1 MADVK
6 KEPSLMPVLTVCVV
20 FIALISFFLPLYSV
34 NFFITYSYSGFDAVM
49 DAVDNPQFPELGVAL
64 CLICSI
70 IGVICSLVAIKWSN
84 AGVGVIITS
93 AIGMILMIVS
103 MTDDSDMLKAIDYA
117 AVGFY
122 LYEIMC
128 FSAIILSAA
137 SMHMSKGAVPWREN
151 PIFVTKPQPEPA
163 LKPGPSSK
171 KICPKCKKEQD
182 KDASFC
188 RFCGTPLGESTA
200 APPAPK
206 PDPRPTP
213 KPAPKGDPIKNRKV
227 ICPHCGAR
235 HIEGTTKCKYCGTL
249 FDGNESVSPK
259 PGPVPHPNPAA
270 TPAPNPAPLKKDG
283 KVICPHCGAR
293 QKEDTAKCKYCG
305 TPIH

>member
-1 MADVK
+1 MPDTK
-6 KEPSLMPVLTVCVV
+6 KGSSPISVLTICAI
-20 FIALISFFLPLYSV
+20 FIALLSFLLPYVSI
-34 NFFITYSYSGFDAVM
+34 NFFGVHTISGIAFIVEAIEYE
-49 DAVDNPQFPELGVAL
+49 ELPAMLV
-64 CLICSI
+64 
-70 IGVICSLVAIKWSN
+70 VICPVLSVAGLIFAFASMKSSKVS
-84 AGVGVIITS
+84 VGTIVS
-93 AIGMILMIVS
+93 SGIGMIIMIVAMS
-103 MTDDSDMLKAIDYA
+103 GGDLDIIVALDYA
-117 AVGFY
+117 GIGFY
-122 LYEIMC
+122 LYEVMS
-128 FSAIILSAA
+128 FAA
-137 SMHMSKGAVPWREN
+137 VVLPAVSLYMSKGTTLGKDDPISTPKPN
-151 PIFVTKPQPEPA
+151 PAPK
-163 LKPGPSSK
+163 PSSLTK

-206 PDPRPTP
+206 PDP
-213 KPAPKGDPIKNRKV
+213 KPAPKSAPKDDPIKNRKV